1 MVGCGGHQLFHNQPE
16 DFKMTLND
24 FKQYKSAEPTL
35 KPNWFL
41 IPKTLL
47 GFNDKDIKTFN
58 DIYAFCLENI
68 PN

>member
-1 MVGCGGHQLFHNQPE
+1 
-16 DFKMTLND
+16 MTIDD

-47 GFNDKDIKTFN
+47 GFNDKDIETFN
-58 DIYAFCLENI
+58 DIYAFCLKNI